1 RSTGPRG
8 LARLPAWVVVLV
20 AVLRRRAAVTL
31 RHDTSSSRTEF
42 SHARMP
48 SRTGAVHRACTSAVP
63 PVSHGP
69 AGEPGPRKS
78 LVVPAFAGRRPN
90 PSGRYLTDIDA
101 QPVPV
106 GRIDRDREAEPAALL
121 VEAHPVDLE
130 HRDPASGGRAGE
142 TWSRCV
148 SW

>member
-1 RSTGPRG
+1 
-8 LARLPAWVVVLV
+8 
-20 AVLRRRAAVTL
+20 
-31 RHDTSSSRTEF
+31 
-42 SHARMP
+42 MP

-90 PSGRYLTDIDA
+90 PPGRYLTDIDA

-121 VEAHPVDLE
+121 VETHPVDLE
-130 HRDPASGGRAGE
+130 HRDPAIGGGVEETGFVFVRGAGPARVAVGRLLAAAPFCQVAAA
-142 TWSRCV
+142 SPPRIP
-148 SW
+148 